1 MPVSR
6 GEPFCNILS
15 NLVLS
20 TKVLSISIMPSIS
33 SFISSL
39 FGYRPL
45 AGLSLLMILWIY
57 FIDPG
62 VMSPNCNV
70 VNEST
75 AWSIL
80 VVKVSLFKSCMSC
93 QRPASSA
100 VTDSGLTSVDTGN
113 LFYFQLFL
121 LDFWP
126 FLLDFWLSVVFWLDL
141 SLPVLDTLDSR
152 NSTISWEGLPGKY
165 VSCCSNVFQGS
176 MDWSLLGHGS
186 SKILLLMVTSA
197 DNKFW
202 VLTKHER
209 TRIASIKTTAK
220 FSDINHACDLGSSLI
235 DARVMACTFVNNPL
249 AEVDRPLC
257 TVPRI
262 LLQCHCN
269 WL

>member
-100 VTDSGLTSVDTGN
+100 VTWLQSTQGICSTFNSSCLTSDPSCLTFGC
-113 LFYFQLFL
+113 QLYSDLTSHCQCSTPLTREIRQFL
-121 LDFWP
+121 GKVYLESMFH
-126 FLLDFWLSVVFWLDL
+126 VV
-141 SLPVLDTLDSR
+141 
-152 NSTISWEGLPGKY
+152 
-165 VSCCSNVFQGS
+165 
-176 MDWSLLGHGS
+176 
-186 SKILLLMVTSA
+186 VTSSREA
-197 DNKFW
+197 WTGLCLGMAVVRFCCW
-202 VLTKHER
+202 WWHQQ
-209 TRIASIKTTAK
+209 TTSFESWQSMK
-220 FSDINHACDLGSSLI
+220 G
-235 DARVMACTFVNNPL
+235 PG
-249 AEVDRPLC
+249 
-257 TVPRI
+257 
-262 LLQCHCN
+262 
-269 WL
+269 